1 MTGVPA
7 TAGYA
12 VFEDWRPVIPLTVLG
27 AGAGGAV
34 VIGTV
39 AGVCP
44 SIRAARLTAT
54 EALATT

>member
-12 VFEDWRPVIPLTVLG
+12 VFDDWRPVIPLTVLG
-27 AGAGGAV
+27 AGVGGAM
-34 VIGTV
+34 VIEMV
-39 AGVCP
+39 AAVCP
-44 SIRAARLTAT
+44 SIRAALLTPT